1 MAEKVKEITMK
12 TKKLLTTVTLAALLV
27 APLTPNFAQAA
38 EAEKPLIIDD
48 IDFSKK
54 EGESFVEKNTELT
67 TNDKARPAG
76 DKRDKKSEPTD
87 LKFEDIKDK
96 KPGQYEEWHKRDDSY
111 INHEKSE
118 NPLTKDEL
126 KPEDIKDKKPGEYEE
141 WHHRD
146 DDYINHKD
154 GNKGER
160 LPEKEDKLTPQDI
173 PKGPGG
179 INPNQKD
186 KEKTPEVKPENKD
199 KKQKEVAKPAK
210 QKAKKKGTNPKTGV
224 MALSSVVGT
233 LAAASI
239 AYIASKKED

>member
-1 MAEKVKEITMK
+1 MAKKVKEITMK
-12 TKKLLTTVTLAALLV
+12 TKKLLTAVTLAALLA
-27 APLTPNFAQAA
+27 APLAPSFAEAA
-38 EAEKPLIIDD
+38 EGEKPLIIDG

-54 EGESFVEKNTELT
+54 EGESFVDKNTELT

-96 KPGQYEEWHKRDDSY
+96 KPGNYEEWHKRDDSY

-154 GNKGER
+154 GNKGEK
-160 LPEKEDKLTPQDI
+160 LPSKNDKLVPQDI

-179 INPNQKD
+179 INPKQKD
-186 KEKTPEVKPENKD
+186 KEEKPETKPEQKD
-199 KKQKEVAKPAK
+199 KKQKETVKPAL
-210 QKAKKKGTNPKTGV
+210 QKAKKKGTNPKTGIAGIAGV
-224 MALSSVVGT
+224 AGT

-239 AYIASKKED
+239 AYAASKKED